1 MWRDRVGGGASDA
14 HGQPQA
20 ALDAERAVA
29 GPSRG
34 VAALDGGCD
43 TVVVVTGAH
52 GEAVAD
58 DLAGMTIITAPNL
71 DWSRGMGTSL
81 HHGLAA
87 LLAAAP
93 RTDGAVVL
101 LCDQP
106 HLDGAVIRNLI
117 AGWSAAGKP
126 MAASEYADTVGP
138 PCCFAK
144 SQFSALAAI
153 GDRDGAKKLLLA
165 NPHSVTKI
173 PWPAGTVDV
182 DTPEDWRNIT
192 RE

>member
-1 MWRDRVGGGASDA
+1 MGSPKQLLTLGGQS
-14 HGQPQA
+14 
-20 ALDAERAVA
+20 LVRRATLAV
-29 GPSRG
+29 
-34 VAALDGGCD
+34 LDGGCD

-52 GEAVAD
+52 GEAVAA
-58 DLAGMTIITAPNL
+58 DLAGLTAIIAFNP
-71 DWSRGMGTSL
+71 DWPRGMGTSL
-81 HHGLAA
+81 RAGLAA

-93 RTDGAVVL
+93 QTDLALVL

-106 HLDGAVIRNLI
+106 HLDPQVIRNLI
-117 AGWSAAGKP
+117 AGWSTSGKP

-144 SQFSALAAI
+144 SQFASLAAI
-153 GDRDGAKKLLLA
+153 ADHDGAKKLLLA
-165 NPHSVTKI
+165 NPQSVTKI

-182 DTPEDWRNIT
+182 DTPEDWRKIT